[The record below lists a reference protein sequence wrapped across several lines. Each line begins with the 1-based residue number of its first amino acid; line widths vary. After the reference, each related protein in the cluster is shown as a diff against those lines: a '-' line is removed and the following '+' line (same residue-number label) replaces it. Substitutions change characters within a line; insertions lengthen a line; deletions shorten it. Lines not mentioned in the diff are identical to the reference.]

1 MASYLPNQVNKLAFA
16 SAPRADKP
24 LGSFVENLSQAFDA
38 GLMQSGTSAERYI
51 KEAWEPVVDEIKDI
65 TGVSFNN
72 PGSYLRPN
80 IFEIGRGYPLINK
93 QFHYD
98 HYVEK
103 VESYVRDNQDVLPE
117 NVVNTVLDK
126 ERDNTW
132 RQQAKDEYHAEQ
144 RELAEITD
152 RSPGIG
158 NTTARFLGG
167 LAAGAEDP
175 INQLSML
182 VPALRLRNTFS
193 AIVFGEAISN
203 AGVEAIQQPGV
214 AEWYESLGLEY
225 SWKDFVTNVGSAAII
240 GGAFPIGIK
249 IGGKT
254 IGLTFEQAK
263 KGARLLTG
271 TRKTDL
277 QETAEILEEVASSTV
292 ESSPFEVSAKDRD
305 VNINNINE
313 QLVRINKRFDELDAE
328 KKRLNAEST
337 ELTNETMELS
347 DQGLSNEEIVARIN
361 PRQIKINERLKEI
374 QKEQEAIGLENQRLE
389 NKKNKSHNSIGQ
401 AEHQARLT
409 EATVAINDGEMP
421 RLSDNTEAQV
431 VIPDNI
437 NQATNLG
444 GVVDEFNPRD
454 INVDAKTFQFKE
466 GGDIYGVTDRLEGV
480 TEFDPIKAGMI
491 TVYEYA
497 DGRLFIADG
506 HQRLGLAKRIMDQD
520 PSQDI
525 QMVGFRLREKD
536 GITPEEATVIAALKN
551 IAEGTGTVID
561 AAKILRINPDRIVE
575 LPPKSAFVR
584 QARDLSQLSDD
595 AWGMVKNE
603 IVAPNYAAIVG
614 RLMAD
619 DATMQKAA
627 LDVLSKTEPSNE
639 FQAEAIV
646 RQVRETEL
654 VSETQE
660 NLFGEEVL
668 TQSLFAERAK
678 VLDRAQK
685 QLRKDKNSFQNLI
698 KNADRL
704 EDEGNKLA
712 NEANK
717 RRATN
722 DGKAISLL
730 QSQANRKGSLSE
742 ALTTAA
748 RQAKETG
755 NYNRATTSFV
765 EDVRRAI
772 SDGEFDRAEIS
783 DAGRAFDAPEEIPQI
798 RTDAEE
804 IELDKFDSLFSEGME
819 EQARILDAGLRQ
831 DLDVNEILDE
841 YKLDFQRQ
849 LKNNPNNE
857 TLIRHPYIVRAVEDM
872 ESRPETNKMPGYPKD
887 ENDVEGIA
895 NWVSE
900 RQYIVDGSN
909 NGTFDDAM
917 RDMVKTAR
925 SLGWIDDK
933 IELPAN
939 AIRKEKKAVII
950 LGPPA
955 AGKSTLANP
964 IARKMGASIV
974 DADEAKKLLPE
985 YEGGIGANAI
995 HEESSLMSDIL
1006 LKTLLEEGDN
1016 LVLPKVG
1023 GNVESIE
1030 RAISM
1035 IKQKGYSVEVF
1046 DMAVS
1051 FDNAMQ
1057 RMLQRFVS
1065 KDRFINPQYV
1075 VKVGENPSKTFDE
1088 IKKKG
1093 LADGYYRIDNNGPQD
1108 GYKEVLT
1115 ETGELLKDTSIRLRR
1130 GGVESGPEV
1139 RRTGRKVSVGEISE
1153 SFEELD
1159 TPTISESFLDEE
1171 FPLEVLGEV
1180 DDVTGEVV
1188 LRKVTARQ
1196 LLDEIDQDDA
1206 MVDAI
1211 SRCPL

>member
-1 MASYLPNQVNKLAFA
+1 MASYLPNEVNKLAFA

-103 VESYVRDNQDVLPE
+103 VETYVRDNQDVLPE

-254 IGLTFEQAK
+254 IGLTYEQAK

-292 ESSPFEVSAKDRD
+292 ES
-305 VNINNINE
+305 
-313 QLVRINKRFDELDAE
+313 
-328 KKRLNAEST
+328 
-337 ELTNETMELS
+337 
-347 DQGLSNEEIVARIN
+347 N
-361 PRQIKINERLKEI
+361 PLQN
-374 QKEQEAIGLENQRLE
+374 
-389 NKKNKSHNSIGQ
+389 NSIGQ

-480 TEFDPIKAGMI
+480 TQFDPIKAGMI

-525 QMVGFRLREKD
+525 KMVGYRLREKD
-536 GITPEEATVIAALKN
+536 GYTPEEATVIAALKN

-660 NLFGEEVL
+660 NLFGDEVL

-704 EDEGNKLA
+704 EDEGNRLA

-730 QSQANRKGSLSE
+730 QSQANRKGNLSE
-742 ALTTAA
+742 ALTAAA

-804 IELDKFDSLFSEGME
+804 IELDKFDNLFGEGVE

-831 DLDVNEILDE
+831 DLDVDLE
-841 YKLDFQRQ
+841 KLDFEKQ
-849 LKNNPNNE
+849 LKSGVSNE
-857 TLIRHPYIVRAVEDM
+857 GIINHPYIRNAVEDM
-872 ESRPETNKMPGYPKD
+872 ESRPETDKMLGYPKD
-887 ENDVEGIA
+887 ENDVEGIT

-985 YEGGIGANAI
+985 YEGGLGANAI

-1023 GNVESIE
+1023 GNAESIE

-1035 IKQKGYSVEVF
+1035 IKQKGYSVEVV

-1065 KDRFINPQYV
+1065 KGRLINPEYV
-1075 VKVGENPSKTFDE
+1075 IKVGENPSKTFNT
-1088 IKKKG
+1088 IQQKG
-1093 LADGYYRIDNNGPQD
+1093 IADGYYRIDNNGPQD

>member
-1 MASYLPNQVNKLAFA
+1 MASYLPNEVNKLAFA

-65 TGVSFNN
+65 TGKSFNN

-132 RQQAKDEYHAEQ
+132 RQQAKDEYFAEQ

-292 ESSPFEVSAKDRD
+292 ES
-305 VNINNINE
+305 
-313 QLVRINKRFDELDAE
+313 
-328 KKRLNAEST
+328 
-337 ELTNETMELS
+337 
-347 DQGLSNEEIVARIN
+347 N
-361 PRQIKINERLKEI
+361 PLQN
-374 QKEQEAIGLENQRLE
+374 
-389 NKKNKSHNSIGQ
+389 NSIGQ

-444 GVVDEFNPRD
+444 GVVDEFDPRD

-466 GGDIYGVTDRLEGV
+466 GGDIYGVTDELQGV
-480 TEFDPIKAGMI
+480 TEYNPILAGTI

-525 QMVGFRLREKD
+525 KMVGFRLREKD

-561 AAKILRINPDRIVE
+561 AAKILRINPDRITE

-742 ALTTAA
+742 ALTAAA

-804 IELDKFDSLFSEGME
+804 IELDKFDSLFSEGMA

-933 IELPAN
+933 IELPVN

-1065 KDRFINPQYV
+1065 KGRLINPQYV
-1075 VKVGENPSKTFDE
+1075 VKVGENPSKTFDT
-1088 IKKKG
+1088 IQQKG
-1093 LADGYYRIDNNGPQD
+1093 IADGYYRIDNNGPQD

>member
-1 MASYLPNQVNKLAFA
+1 MASYLPNEVNKLAFA

-132 RQQAKDEYHAEQ
+132 RQQAKDEYFAEQ

-292 ESSPFEVSAKDRD
+292 ES
-305 VNINNINE
+305 
-313 QLVRINKRFDELDAE
+313 
-328 KKRLNAEST
+328 
-337 ELTNETMELS
+337 
-347 DQGLSNEEIVARIN
+347 N
-361 PRQIKINERLKEI
+361 PLQN
-374 QKEQEAIGLENQRLE
+374 
-389 NKKNKSHNSIGQ
+389 NSIGQ

-444 GVVDEFNPRD
+444 GVVDEFDPRD

-466 GGDIYGVTDRLEGV
+466 GGDIYGVTDELQGV
-480 TEFDPIKAGMI
+480 TEYNPILAGTI

-525 QMVGFRLREKD
+525 KMVGFRLREKD

-561 AAKILRINPDRIVE
+561 AAKILRINPDRITE

-595 AWGMVKNE
+595 VWGMVKNE

-730 QSQANRKGSLSE
+730 QSQANRKGNLSE
-742 ALTTAA
+742 ALTAAA

-804 IELDKFDSLFSEGME
+804 IELDKFDSLFGEGVE
-819 EQARILDAGLRQ
+819 KQARILDAGLRQ
-831 DLDVNEILDE
+831 DLDADLE
-841 YKLDFQRQ
+841 KLDFEKQ
-849 LKNNPNNE
+849 LKSSVSNE
-857 TLIRHPYIVRAVEDM
+857 AIINHPYIRNAVEDM
-872 ESRPETNKMPGYPKD
+872 ESRPETDKMPGYPKD
-887 ENDVEGIA
+887 ENDVESIT
-895 NWVSE
+895 NWFNQ

-933 IELPAN
+933 IELPVN

-1065 KDRFINPQYV
+1065 KGRLINPQYV
-1075 VKVGENPSKTFDE
+1075 VKVGENPSKNFNT
-1088 IKKKG
+1088 IQQNG
-1093 LADGYYRIDNNGPQD
+1093 IADGYYRIDNNGPQD

-1139 RRTGRKVSVGEISE
+1139 RRTARPTSVGEISE

>member
-1 MASYLPNQVNKLAFA
+1 MASYLPNEVNKLAFA
-16 SAPRADKP
+16 SAPRASKP
-24 LGSFVENLSQAFDA
+24 LGGFLENLQQAFSA
-38 GLMQSGTSAERYI
+38 GLMQSGSSEERYI
-51 KEAWEPVVDEIKDI
+51 KDAWDPIVEEIQDV
-65 TGVSFNN
+65 TGMSFKN

-80 IFEIGRGYPLINK
+80 VFEIVSGEAARYYGPQRYDFEIK
-93 QFHYD
+93 QIER
-98 HYVEK
+98 YVKE
-103 VESYVRDNQDVLPE
+103 NQDVLPE
-117 NVVNTVLDK
+117 NIVNTVLDT
-126 ERDNTW
+126 ERDTIW
-132 RQQAKDEYHAEQ
+132 RQEARNKYFSEQ
-144 RELAEITD
+144 GELAELMN
-152 RSPGIG
+152 RSPGLG
-158 NTTARFLGG
+158 PASGRLLGFLGS
-167 LAAGAEDP
+167 GAEDP
-175 INQLSML
+175 INQAFML
-182 VPALRLRNTFS
+182 LPAARVGKGFLGL
-193 AIVFGEAISN
+193 VFGEALTN
-203 AGVEAIQQPGV
+203 ATVEAIQQPGV
-214 AEWYESLGLEY
+214 KDWYESLGLEY
-225 SWKDFVTNVGSAAII
+225 TWEDFVTNVGSAGII

-254 IGLTFEQAK
+254 IGLTVEQAR
-263 KGARLLTG
+263 KGAQVLSRG
-271 TRKTDL
+271 KKTDI
-277 QETAEILEEVASSTV
+277 QQAAEILEEAT
-292 ESSPFEVSAKDRD
+292 
-305 VNINNINE
+305 
-313 QLVRINKRFDELDAE
+313 Q
-328 KKRLNAEST
+328 
-337 ELTNETMELS
+337 
-347 DQGLSNEEIVARIN
+347 
-361 PRQIKINERLKEI
+361 
-374 QKEQEAIGLENQRLE
+374 
-389 NKKNKSHNSIGQ
+389 SIGDSNPLQ
-401 AEHQARLT
+401 KTAAGELEHQSRLT
-409 EATVAINDGEMP
+409 EATIAINDGEMP
-421 RLSDNTEAQV
+421 KLSDNTKAQV
-431 VIPDNI
+431 TIPDNI

-520 PSQDI
+520 PNQNI
-525 QMVGFRLREKD
+525 KMVGHRLREKD
-536 GITPEEATVIAALKN
+536 GYTPEEATVIAALKN

-742 ALTTAA
+742 ALTAAA

-772 SDGEFDRAEIS
+772 SDGEFDRAEIG

-804 IELDKFDSLFSEGME
+804 IELDKFDNLFGEGVE

-831 DLDVNEILDE
+831 DLDVDLE
-841 YKLDFQRQ
+841 KLDFEKQ
-849 LKNNPNNE
+849 LKNSVSYKAIIN
-857 TLIRHPYIVRAVEDM
+857 HPYIRNAVEDM
-872 ESRPETNKMPGYPKD
+872 ETRPQTDKMPGYPKD

-895 NWVSE
+895 NWVSQ

-1023 GNVESIE
+1023 GKAESIE

-1035 IKQKGYSVEVF
+1035 IKQKGYSVEVV

-1065 KDRFINPQYV
+1065 KGRLINPEYV
-1075 VKVGENPSKTFDE
+1075 IKVGENPSKTFDT
-1088 IKKKG
+1088 IQQKG
-1093 LADGYYRIDNNGPQD
+1093 IADGYYRIDNNGPQD

-1159 TPTISESFLDEE
+1159 TPTISESLLDEK
-1171 FPLEVLGEV
+1171 FPLESLDEIDDLSGEP
-1180 DDVTGEVV
+1180 
-1188 LRKVTARQ
+1188 KINAVTARQ
-1196 LLDEIDQDDA
+1196 LLDEINQDDA

>member
-1 MASYLPNQVNKLAFA
+1 MASYLPNEVNKLAFA

-132 RQQAKDEYHAEQ
+132 RQQAKDEYFAEQ

-182 VPALRLRNTFS
+182 IPALRLRNTFS

-254 IGLTFEQAK
+254 IGLTYEHAK

-292 ESSPFEVSAKDRD
+292 ES
-305 VNINNINE
+305 
-313 QLVRINKRFDELDAE
+313 
-328 KKRLNAEST
+328 
-337 ELTNETMELS
+337 
-347 DQGLSNEEIVARIN
+347 N
-361 PRQIKINERLKEI
+361 PLQN
-374 QKEQEAIGLENQRLE
+374 
-389 NKKNKSHNSIGQ
+389 NSIGQ

-437 NQATNLG
+437 NQATNHG
-444 GVVDEFNPRD
+444 GIVDEFNPRD

-480 TEFDPIKAGMI
+480 TQFDPIKAGMI

-561 AAKILRINPDRIVE
+561 AAKILRINPDRITE

-742 ALTTAA
+742 ALTAAA

-804 IELDKFDSLFSEGME
+804 IELNKFDSLFGEGME

-872 ESRPETNKMPGYPKD
+872 ENRPETDKMPGYPKD
-887 ENDVEGIA
+887 ENDVESIT
-895 NWVSE
+895 NWFNQ

-995 HEESSLMSDIL
+995 HEESSLMSNL
-1006 LKTLLEEGDN
+1006 LLRTLLEEGDN

-1023 GNVESIE
+1023 GKVESIQD
-1030 RAISM
+1030 AISF
-1035 IKQKGYSVEVF
+1035 IKQKGYSVEVV

-1065 KDRFINPQYV
+1065 KGRLINPQYV
-1075 VKVGENPSKTFDE
+1075 VKVGENPSKTFNT
-1088 IKKKG
+1088 IQQKG
-1093 LADGYYRIDNNGPQD
+1093 IADGYYRIDNNGPQN

-1139 RRTGRKVSVGEISE
+1139 RRTARPTSVGEISE

-1180 DDVTGEVV
+1180 DDVTGDVV

>member
-65 TGVSFNN
+65 TGKSFNN

-103 VESYVRDNQDVLPE
+103 VETYVRDNQDVLPE
-117 NVVNTVLDK
+117 NVVTTVLDK
-126 ERDNTW
+126 ERDNAW
-132 RQQAKDEYHAEQ
+132 RQQAIEEYNSEQ
-144 RELAEITD
+144 GELAELTD

-193 AIVFGEAISN
+193 AIVFGEAVTN

-292 ESSPFEVSAKDRD
+292 ES
-305 VNINNINE
+305 
-313 QLVRINKRFDELDAE
+313 
-328 KKRLNAEST
+328 
-337 ELTNETMELS
+337 
-347 DQGLSNEEIVARIN
+347 N
-361 PRQIKINERLKEI
+361 PLQN
-374 QKEQEAIGLENQRLE
+374 
-389 NKKNKSHNSIGQ
+389 NSIGQ

-431 VIPDNI
+431 VIPDDI

-444 GVVDEFNPRD
+444 GIVDEFNPRD

-525 QMVGFRLREKD
+525 KIVGHRLREKD
-536 GITPEEATVIAALKN
+536 GYTPDEATVIAALKN

-619 DATMQKAA
+619 DASMQKAA

-730 QSQANRKGSLSE
+730 QSQANRKGNLSE
-742 ALTTAA
+742 ALTAAA

-755 NYNRATTSFV
+755 NYNRSTTSFV

-783 DAGRAFDAPEEIPQI
+783 DAGRSFDAPEEIPQI

-804 IELDKFDSLFSEGME
+804 IELDKFDSLFSEGAE

-872 ESRPETNKMPGYPKD
+872 ETRPETNKMPGFPKD
-887 ENDVEGIA
+887 ENDVESMS
-895 NWVSE
+895 NWFNQ

-939 AIRKEKKAVII
+939 SIRKEKKAVII

-955 AGKSTLANP
+955 AGKSTFANP

-974 DADEAKKLLPE
+974 DADEAKRLLPE

-995 HEESSLMSDIL
+995 HEESSLMSNL
-1006 LKTLLEEGDN
+1006 LLRTLLEEGDN
-1016 LVLPKVG
+1016 IVLPKVG
-1023 GNVESIE
+1023 GKAESIQD
-1030 RAISM
+1030 AISM
-1035 IKQKGYSVEVF
+1035 IKQKGYSIEVV

-1065 KDRFINPQYV
+1065 KGRLINPQYV
-1075 VKVGENPSKTFDE
+1075 VKVGENPSKTFNAVQQ
-1088 IKKKG
+1088 KG
-1093 LADGYYRIDNNGPQD
+1093 IADGYYRIDNNGPQD
-1108 GYKEVLT
+1108 GYHEVLT

-1139 RRTGRKVSVGEISE
+1139 RRTARPTTVGEISE

-1171 FPLEVLGEV
+1171 FPLEVLGEI
-1180 DDVTGEVV
+1180 DDVTEEVV

>member
-1 MASYLPNQVNKLAFA
+1 MASYLPNEVNKLAFA
-16 SAPRADKP
+16 SAPRASKP
-24 LGSFVENLSQAFDA
+24 LGGFLENLQQAFSA
-38 GLMQSGTSAERYI
+38 GLMQSGSSEERYI
-51 KEAWEPVVDEIKDI
+51 KDAWDPIVEEIQDV
-65 TGVSFNN
+65 TGMSFKN

-80 IFEIGRGYPLINK
+80 VFEIVSGEAARYYGPQRYDFEIK
-93 QFHYD
+93 QIER
-98 HYVEK
+98 YVKE
-103 VESYVRDNQDVLPE
+103 NQDVLPE
-117 NVVNTVLDK
+117 NIVNTVLDT
-126 ERDNTW
+126 ERDTIW
-132 RQQAKDEYHAEQ
+132 RQEARNKYFSEQ
-144 RELAEITD
+144 GELAELMD
-152 RSPGIG
+152 RSPGLG
-158 NTTARFLGG
+158 PASGRLLGFLGS
-167 LAAGAEDP
+167 GAEDP
-175 INQLSML
+175 INQAFML
-182 VPALRLRNTFS
+182 LPAARVGKGFLGL
-193 AIVFGEAISN
+193 VFGEALTN
-203 AGVEAIQQPGV
+203 ATVEAIQQPGV
-214 AEWYESLGLEY
+214 KDWYESLGLEY
-225 SWKDFVTNVGSAAII
+225 TWEDFVTNVGSAGII

-254 IGLTFEQAK
+254 IGLTVEQAR
-263 KGARLLTG
+263 KGAQVLSRG
-271 TRKTDL
+271 KKTDI
-277 QETAEILEEVASSTV
+277 QQAAEILEEATQSISDSNPLQKT
-292 ESSPFEVSAKDRD
+292 AAG
-305 VNINNINE
+305 
-313 QLVRINKRFDELDAE
+313 EL
-328 KKRLNAEST
+328 
-337 ELTNETMELS
+337 
-347 DQGLSNEEIVARIN
+347 
-361 PRQIKINERLKEI
+361 
-374 QKEQEAIGLENQRLE
+374 
-389 NKKNKSHNSIGQ
+389 
-401 AEHQARLT
+401 EHQSRLT
-409 EATVAINDGEMP
+409 EATIAINDGEMP
-421 RLSDNTEAQV
+421 KLSDTTKTQV
-431 VIPDNI
+431 TIPDNI

-480 TEFDPIKAGMI
+480 TQFDPIKAGMI

-520 PSQDI
+520 PNQNI
-525 QMVGFRLREKD
+525 KMVGHRLREKD
-536 GITPEEATVIAALKN
+536 GYTPEEATVIAALKN

-730 QSQANRKGSLSE
+730 QSQANRKGNLSE
-742 ALTTAA
+742 ALTAAA

-772 SDGEFDRAEIS
+772 SDGEFDRAEIG

-804 IELDKFDSLFSEGME
+804 IELDKFDNLFGEGVE

-831 DLDVNEILDE
+831 DLDVNLE
-841 YKLDFQRQ
+841 KLDFEKQ
-849 LKNNPNNE
+849 LKSSVSYEAIIN
-857 TLIRHPYIVRAVEDM
+857 HPYIRNAVEDM
-872 ESRPETNKMPGYPKD
+872 ESRPETDKMPGYPKD

-1023 GNVESIE
+1023 GNAESIE

-1035 IKQKGYSVEVF
+1035 IKQKGYSVEVV

-1065 KDRFINPQYV
+1065 KGRLINPEYV
-1075 VKVGENPSKTFDE
+1075 IKVGENPSKTFDT
-1088 IKKKG
+1088 IQQKG
-1093 LADGYYRIDNNGPQD
+1093 IADGYYRIDNNGPQD

-1159 TPTISESFLDEE
+1159 TPTISESLLDEK
-1171 FPLEVLGEV
+1171 FPLESLDEI
-1180 DDVTGEVV
+1180 DDLTGEP
-1188 LRKVTARQ
+1188 KINAVTARQ

>member
-1 MASYLPNQVNKLAFA
+1 MASYLPNEVNKLAFA
-16 SAPRADKP
+16 SAPRASKP
-24 LGSFVENLSQAFDA
+24 LGGFLENLQQAFSA
-38 GLMQSGTSAERYI
+38 GLMQSGSSEERYI
-51 KEAWEPVVDEIKDI
+51 KDAWDPIVEEIQDV
-65 TGVSFNN
+65 TGMSFKN

-80 IFEIGRGYPLINK
+80 VFEIVSGEAARYYGPQRYDFEIK
-93 QFHYD
+93 QIER
-98 HYVEK
+98 YVKE
-103 VESYVRDNQDVLPE
+103 NQDVLPE
-117 NVVNTVLDK
+117 NIVNTVLDT
-126 ERDNTW
+126 ERDTIW
-132 RQQAKDEYHAEQ
+132 RQEARNKYFSEQ
-144 RELAEITD
+144 GELAELMD
-152 RSPGIG
+152 RSPGLG
-158 NTTARFLGG
+158 PASGRLLGFLGS
-167 LAAGAEDP
+167 GAEDP
-175 INQLSML
+175 INQAFML
-182 VPALRLRNTFS
+182 LPAARVGKGFLGL
-193 AIVFGEAISN
+193 VFGEALTN
-203 AGVEAIQQPGV
+203 ATVEAIQQPGV
-214 AEWYESLGLEY
+214 KDWYESLGLEY
-225 SWKDFVTNVGSAAII
+225 TWEDFVTNVGSAGII

-254 IGLTFEQAK
+254 IGLTVEQAR
-263 KGARLLTG
+263 KGAQVLSRG
-271 TRKTDL
+271 KKTDI
-277 QETAEILEEVASSTV
+277 QQAAEILEEATQSISDSNPLQKT
-292 ESSPFEVSAKDRD
+292 AAG
-305 VNINNINE
+305 
-313 QLVRINKRFDELDAE
+313 EL
-328 KKRLNAEST
+328 
-337 ELTNETMELS
+337 
-347 DQGLSNEEIVARIN
+347 
-361 PRQIKINERLKEI
+361 
-374 QKEQEAIGLENQRLE
+374 
-389 NKKNKSHNSIGQ
+389 
-401 AEHQARLT
+401 EHQSRLT
-409 EATVAINDGEMP
+409 EATIAINDGEMP
-421 RLSDNTEAQV
+421 KLSDTTKTQV
-431 VIPDNI
+431 TIPDNI

-480 TEFDPIKAGMI
+480 TQFDPIKAGMI

-525 QMVGFRLREKD
+525 KMVGHRLREKD
-536 GITPEEATVIAALKN
+536 GYTPEEATVIAALKN

-742 ALTTAA
+742 ALTAAA

-772 SDGEFDRAEIS
+772 SDGEFDRAEIG

-804 IELDKFDSLFSEGME
+804 IELDKFDNLFGEGVE

-831 DLDVNEILDE
+831 DLDVDLE
-841 YKLDFQRQ
+841 KLDFEKQ
-849 LKNNPNNE
+849 LKSSVSNE
-857 TLIRHPYIVRAVEDM
+857 AIINHPYIRNAVEDM
-872 ESRPETNKMPGYPKD
+872 ESRPETDKMPGYPKD

-1023 GNVESIE
+1023 GNAESIE

-1035 IKQKGYSVEVF
+1035 IKQKGYSVEVV

-1065 KDRFINPQYV
+1065 KGRLINPEYV
-1075 VKVGENPSKTFDE
+1075 IKVGENPSKTFDT
-1088 IKKKG
+1088 IQQKG
-1093 LADGYYRIDNNGPQD
+1093 IADGYYRIDNNGPQD

-1159 TPTISESFLDEE
+1159 TPTISESLLDEK
-1171 FPLEVLGEV
+1171 FPLESLDEI
-1180 DDVTGEVV
+1180 DDLTGEP
-1188 LRKVTARQ
+1188 KINAVTARQ

>member
-1 MASYLPNQVNKLAFA
+1 MASYLPNEVNKLAFA

-132 RQQAKDEYHAEQ
+132 RQQAKDEYFAEQ

-182 VPALRLRNTFS
+182 IPALRLRNTFS

-254 IGLTFEQAK
+254 IGLTYEQAK

-292 ESSPFEVSAKDRD
+292 ES
-305 VNINNINE
+305 
-313 QLVRINKRFDELDAE
+313 
-328 KKRLNAEST
+328 
-337 ELTNETMELS
+337 
-347 DQGLSNEEIVARIN
+347 N
-361 PRQIKINERLKEI
+361 PLQN
-374 QKEQEAIGLENQRLE
+374 
-389 NKKNKSHNSIGQ
+389 NSIGQ

-444 GVVDEFNPRD
+444 GVVDEFNPTD

-480 TEFDPIKAGMI
+480 TQFDPIKAGMI

-525 QMVGFRLREKD
+525 KMVGHRLREKD
-536 GITPEEATVIAALKN
+536 GYTPEEATVIAALKN

-742 ALTTAA
+742 ALTAAA

-783 DAGRAFDAPEEIPQI
+783 DVGRAFDAPEEIPQI

-804 IELDKFDSLFSEGME
+804 IELDKFDSLFGEGVE

-831 DLDVNEILDE
+831 DLDVDLE
-841 YKLDFQRQ
+841 KLDFEKQ
-849 LKNNPNNE
+849 LKSSVSNE
-857 TLIRHPYIVRAVEDM
+857 AIINHPYIRNAVEDM
-872 ESRPETNKMPGYPKD
+872 ESRPETDKMPGYPKD
-887 ENDVEGIA
+887 ENDVEGIT
-895 NWVSE
+895 NWVNQ

-1023 GNVESIE
+1023 GNAESIE

-1035 IKQKGYSVEVF
+1035 IKQKGYSVEVV

-1065 KDRFINPQYV
+1065 KGRLINPEYV
-1075 VKVGENPSKTFDE
+1075 IKVGENPSKTFDT
-1088 IKKKG
+1088 IQQKG
-1093 LADGYYRIDNNGPQD
+1093 IADGYYRIDNNGPQD

-1130 GGVESGPEV
+1130 GGVESGPEI

-1180 DDVTGEVV
+1180 DDVTGDVV

>member
-1 MASYLPNQVNKLAFA
+1 
-16 SAPRADKP
+16 
-24 LGSFVENLSQAFDA
+24 
-38 GLMQSGTSAERYI
+38 
-51 KEAWEPVVDEIKDI
+51 
-65 TGVSFNN
+65 
-72 PGSYLRPN
+72 
-80 IFEIGRGYPLINK
+80 
-93 QFHYD
+93 
-98 HYVEK
+98 
-103 VESYVRDNQDVLPE
+103 
-117 NVVNTVLDK
+117 
-126 ERDNTW
+126 
-132 RQQAKDEYHAEQ
+132 
-144 RELAEITD
+144 
-152 RSPGIG
+152 
-158 NTTARFLGG
+158 
-167 LAAGAEDP
+167 
-175 INQLSML
+175 ML

-254 IGLTFEQAK
+254 IGLTYEQAK

-292 ESSPFEVSAKDRD
+292 ES
-305 VNINNINE
+305 
-313 QLVRINKRFDELDAE
+313 
-328 KKRLNAEST
+328 
-337 ELTNETMELS
+337 
-347 DQGLSNEEIVARIN
+347 N
-361 PRQIKINERLKEI
+361 PLQN
-374 QKEQEAIGLENQRLE
+374 
-389 NKKNKSHNSIGQ
+389 NSIGQ

-480 TEFDPIKAGMI
+480 TQFDPIKAGMI

-525 QMVGFRLREKD
+525 KMVGHRLREKD
-536 GITPEEATVIAALKN
+536 GYTPEEATVIAALKN

-730 QSQANRKGSLSE
+730 QSQANRKGNLSE
-742 ALTTAA
+742 ALTAAA

-804 IELDKFDSLFSEGME
+804 IELDKFDSLFGEGVE

-831 DLDVNEILDE
+831 DLDVDLE
-841 YKLDFQRQ
+841 KLDFEKQ
-849 LKNNPNNE
+849 LKSSVSNE
-857 TLIRHPYIVRAVEDM
+857 AIINHPYIRNAVEDM
-872 ESRPETNKMPGYPKD
+872 ESRPETDKLPGYPKD
-887 ENDVEGIA
+887 ENDVEGIT
-895 NWVSE
+895 NWVNQ

-985 YEGGIGANAI
+985 YEGGLGANAI

-1023 GNVESIE
+1023 GNAESIE

-1035 IKQKGYSVEVF
+1035 IKQKGYSVEVV

-1065 KDRFINPQYV
+1065 KGRLINPEYV
-1075 VKVGENPSKTFDE
+1075 IKVGENPSKTFDT
-1088 IKKKG
+1088 IQQKG
-1093 LADGYYRIDNNGPQD
+1093 IADGYYRIDNNGPQD

-1130 GGVESGPEV
+1130 GGVESGPEI

-1180 DDVTGEVV
+1180 DDVTGDVV

>member
-1 MASYLPNQVNKLAFA
+1 MASYLPNEVNKLAFA

-132 RQQAKDEYHAEQ
+132 RQQAIEEYNSEQ
-144 RELAEITD
+144 GELAELTD

-182 VPALRLRNTFS
+182 IPALRLRNTFS

-292 ESSPFEVSAKDRD
+292 ES
-305 VNINNINE
+305 
-313 QLVRINKRFDELDAE
+313 
-328 KKRLNAEST
+328 
-337 ELTNETMELS
+337 
-347 DQGLSNEEIVARIN
+347 N
-361 PRQIKINERLKEI
+361 PLQN
-374 QKEQEAIGLENQRLE
+374 
-389 NKKNKSHNSIGQ
+389 NSIGQ

>member
-1 MASYLPNQVNKLAFA
+1 MASYLPNEVNKLAFA
-16 SAPRADKP
+16 SAPRASKP
-24 LGSFVENLSQAFDA
+24 LGGFLENLQQAFSA
-38 GLMQSGTSAERYI
+38 GLMQSGSSEERYI
-51 KEAWEPVVDEIKDI
+51 KDAWDPIVEEIQDV
-65 TGVSFNN
+65 TGMSFKN

-80 IFEIGRGYPLINK
+80 VFEIVSGEAARYYGPQRYDFEIK
-93 QFHYD
+93 QIER
-98 HYVEK
+98 YVKE
-103 VESYVRDNQDVLPE
+103 NQDVLPE
-117 NVVNTVLDK
+117 NIVNTVLDT
-126 ERDNTW
+126 ERDTIW
-132 RQQAKDEYHAEQ
+132 RQEARNKYFSEQ
-144 RELAEITD
+144 GELAELMD
-152 RSPGIG
+152 RSPGLG
-158 NTTARFLGG
+158 PASGRLLGFLGS
-167 LAAGAEDP
+167 GAEDP
-175 INQLSML
+175 INQAFML
-182 VPALRLRNTFS
+182 LPAARVGKGFLGL
-193 AIVFGEAISN
+193 VFGEALTN
-203 AGVEAIQQPGV
+203 ATVEAIQQPGV
-214 AEWYESLGLEY
+214 KDWYESLGLEY
-225 SWKDFVTNVGSAAII
+225 TWEDFVTNVGSAGII

-254 IGLTFEQAK
+254 IGLTVEQAR
-263 KGARLLTG
+263 KGAQVLSRG
-271 TRKTDL
+271 KKTDI
-277 QETAEILEEVASSTV
+277 QQAAEILEEAT
-292 ESSPFEVSAKDRD
+292 
-305 VNINNINE
+305 
-313 QLVRINKRFDELDAE
+313 Q
-328 KKRLNAEST
+328 
-337 ELTNETMELS
+337 
-347 DQGLSNEEIVARIN
+347 
-361 PRQIKINERLKEI
+361 
-374 QKEQEAIGLENQRLE
+374 
-389 NKKNKSHNSIGQ
+389 SIGDSNPLQ
-401 AEHQARLT
+401 KTAAGELEHQSRLT
-409 EATVAINDGEMP
+409 EATIAINDGEMP
-421 RLSDNTEAQV
+421 KLSDNTKAQV
-431 VIPDNI
+431 TIPDNI

-520 PSQDI
+520 PNQNI
-525 QMVGFRLREKD
+525 KMVGHRLREKD
-536 GITPEEATVIAALKN
+536 GYTPEEATVIAALKN

-742 ALTTAA
+742 ALTAAA

-772 SDGEFDRAEIS
+772 SDGEFDRAEIG

-804 IELDKFDSLFSEGME
+804 IELDKFDNLFGEGVE

-831 DLDVNEILDE
+831 DLDVNLE
-841 YKLDFQRQ
+841 KLDFEKQ
-849 LKNNPNNE
+849 LKSSVSNE
-857 TLIRHPYIVRAVEDM
+857 AIINHPYIRNAVEDM
-872 ESRPETNKMPGYPKD
+872 ESRPETDKMPGYPKD

-1023 GNVESIE
+1023 GNAESIE

-1035 IKQKGYSVEVF
+1035 IKQKGYSVEVV

-1065 KDRFINPQYV
+1065 KGRLINPEYV
-1075 VKVGENPSKTFDE
+1075 IKVGENPSKTFDT
-1088 IKKKG
+1088 IQQKG
-1093 LADGYYRIDNNGPQD
+1093 IADGYYRIDNNGPQD

-1159 TPTISESFLDEE
+1159 TPTISESLLDEK
-1171 FPLEVLGEV
+1171 FPLESLDEI
-1180 DDVTGEVV
+1180 DDLTGEP
-1188 LRKVTARQ
+1188 KINAVTARQ

>member
-1 MASYLPNQVNKLAFA
+1 MASYLPNEVNKLAFA
-16 SAPRADKP
+16 SAPRASKP
-24 LGSFVENLSQAFDA
+24 LGGFLENLSQAFDA
-38 GLMQSGTSAERYI
+38 GLMQSGSSEERYI
-51 KEAWEPVVDEIKDI
+51 KDAWEPIVEEIQDVTGMSFKNPGNYIRPNVFEIVSGEAARYYGPQRYDFEIKQI
-65 TGVSFNN
+65 EKYV
-72 PGSYLRPN
+72 
-80 IFEIGRGYPLINK
+80 K
-93 QFHYD
+93 Q
-98 HYVEK
+98 
-103 VESYVRDNQDVLPE
+103 NQDVLPE
-117 NVVNTVLDK
+117 NIVNTVLDTG
-126 ERDNTW
+126 RDDIW
-132 RQQAKDEYHAEQ
+132 RQEARNKYFSEQ
-144 RELAEITD
+144 GELAELTE

-158 NTTARFLGG
+158 AASGRLLGFLGS
-167 LAAGAEDP
+167 GAEDP
-175 INQLSML
+175 INQSFMAI
-182 VPALRLRNTFS
+182 PAARLGKGFLG
-193 AIVFGEAISN
+193 IVFGEAITN
-203 AGVEAIQQPGV
+203 ASVEAIQQPGV
-214 AEWYESLGLEY
+214 KDWYESLGLEY
-225 SWKDFVTNVGSAAII
+225 TWEDFVTNVGGAAVI
-240 GGAFPIGIK
+240 GGAFPIGLK

-254 IGLTFEQAK
+254 IGLTVEQAK
-263 KGARLLTG
+263 KGAQVLSRG
-271 TRKTDL
+271 KKTDI
-277 QETAEILEEVASSTV
+277 QQAAEILEEAT
-292 ESSPFEVSAKDRD
+292 
-305 VNINNINE
+305 
-313 QLVRINKRFDELDAE
+313 Q
-328 KKRLNAEST
+328 
-337 ELTNETMELS
+337 
-347 DQGLSNEEIVARIN
+347 
-361 PRQIKINERLKEI
+361 
-374 QKEQEAIGLENQRLE
+374 
-389 NKKNKSHNSIGQ
+389 SIGESNPLQ
-401 AEHQARLT
+401 KTAAGELEHQSRLR

-421 RLSDNTEAQV
+421 KLSDNTEAQV
-431 VIPDNI
+431 TIPENI
-437 NQATNLG
+437 NQANNIG
-444 GVVDEFNPRD
+444 GVVEEFNPRD
-454 INVDAKTFQFKE
+454 IDVDAKTFQFKE

-536 GITPEEATVIAALKN
+536 GITPDEATVIAALKN

-561 AAKILRINPDRIVE
+561 AAKILRINPDRVTE

-619 DATMQKAA
+619 DASMQKAA

-730 QSQANRKGSLSE
+730 QSQANRKGNLSE
-742 ALTTAA
+742 ALTAAA

-783 DAGRAFDAPEEIPQI
+783 DAGRSFDAPEEIPQI

-804 IELDKFDSLFSEGME
+804 IELDKFDSLFSEGAE

-872 ESRPETNKMPGYPKD
+872 ETRPETNKMPGFPKD
-887 ENDVEGIA
+887 ENDVESMSSWF
-895 NWVSE
+895 NQ

-925 SLGWIDDK
+925 SLGWVDDK
-933 IELPAN
+933 IDLPAN

-955 AGKSTLANP
+955 AGKSTFANP

-974 DADEAKKLLPE
+974 DADEAKRLLPE

-995 HEESSLMSDIL
+995 HEESSLMSNL
-1006 LKTLLEEGDN
+1006 LLRTLLEEGDN
-1016 LVLPKVG
+1016 IVLPKVG
-1023 GNVESIE
+1023 GKAESIQD
-1030 RAISM
+1030 AISM
-1035 IKQKGYSVEVF
+1035 IKQKGYSVEVV

-1057 RMLQRFVS
+1057 RMLQRFAS
-1065 KDRFINPQYV
+1065 KGRLVNPKYV
-1075 VKVGENPSKTFDE
+1075 VKVGENPSKTFNAVQQ
-1088 IKKKG
+1088 KG
-1093 LADGYYRIDNNGPQD
+1093 IADGYYKIDNNGPQD
-1108 GYKEVLT
+1108 GYHEVLT

-1139 RRTGRKVSVGEISE
+1139 RRTARPTTVGEISE

-1171 FPLEVLGEV
+1171 FPLEVLGEI
-1180 DDVTGEVV
+1180 DDVTEEVV